1 MAYMK
6 WIASLDELEVAYL
19 EAEIEKESRI
29 IDFNGIEYELEFIKN
44 VIKIKNGNN
53 GSEESEPQ

>member
-1 MAYMK
+1 MK